1 MTNKPRI
8 ASLDLFRGLMLLSM
22 TLNHLLVFPFLSVEP
37 LHQLVQTIVYSSYG
51 FLSNSEGFFFIAG
64 ISCGLSS
71 AQPFDK
77 KWLLKKIGPLY
88 LSHILLL
95 FLFALYLTFSPSYGA
110 EWQEMHHK
118 MWVWIDQPGIQ
129 YFLENPWQGFFLG
142 ASFLYFPPFFDI
154 LPVYM
159 LFLLVSPLLK
169 KNLEGGR
176 WILLLAGSIALWLAT
191 QFWPNAL
198 LESTLSPW
206 IPVKLGWFH
215 PFAIQLL
222 FVVGLLLG
230 AFYSRGTLL
239 SARYLI
245 ILALGGLSLAYLALS
260 EAGLCLENCH
270 QLGLHRLSFFL
281 VKVILALII
290 AKQFTSQKIETLGQ
304 HSLLVFSYHVL
315 MTYSL
320 IFFIPFIDSQSISLK
335 LALIGLC
342 LISLWIPVLAYNNLN
357 KRETNLPN
365 LYN

>member
-1 MTNKPRI
+1 MSNKTRI

-22 TLNHLLVFPFLSVEP
+22 TFNHLLVYPFVSIEP
-37 LHQLVQTIVYSSYG
+37 LHQLIQKIVYSSFG
-51 FLSNSEGFFFIAG
+51 FVSNSEGFFFIAG

-77 KWLLKKIGPLY
+77 KWLLRKIGPLY

-95 FLFALYLTFSPSYGA
+95 LLFTIYLTLSPAYTT
-110 EWQEMHHK
+110 EWRELHHK
-118 MWVWIDQPGIQ
+118 VWVWIDQPGIQ
-129 YFLENPWQGFFLG
+129 FFLDNPWQGFLLG

-169 KNLEGGR
+169 RNLEGGR
-176 WILLLAGSIALWLAT
+176 WIFLLLASILLWAAT

-198 LESTLSPW
+198 LENSLSQW

-230 AFYSRGTLL
+230 AFYSKGTLA

-245 ILALGGLSLAYLALS
+245 LMAAAGLSLAYLAFN
-260 EAGLCLENCH
+260 EIGLCLENCH
-270 QLGLHRLSFFL
+270 QLGLHRLAFFL
-281 VKVILALII
+281 VKVIIALVI
-290 AKQFTSQKIETLGQ
+290 AQQFTSQKIEALGQ

-315 MTYSL
+315 MTYTL
-320 IFFIPFIDSQSISLK
+320 IFMIPFIDSLSILTK
-335 LALIGLC
+335 VCFMTIC
-342 LISLWIPVLAYNNLN
+342 LLSLWLPVLAY
-357 KRETNLPN
+357 KRISKINPN
-365 LYN
+365 PVQ

>member
-1 MTNKPRI
+1 
-8 ASLDLFRGLMLLSM
+8 M
-22 TLNHLLVFPFLSVEP
+22 TLNHLLVFPFLSIEP
-37 LHQLVQTIVYSSYG
+37 LHLLVQKIVYSSYG

-77 KWLLKKIGPLY
+77 KWLLKKLGPLY
-88 LSHILLL
+88 LSHVALL
-95 FLFALYLTFSPSYGA
+95 FIFAFYLTFSPSYGT
-110 EWQEMHHK
+110 EWKDLHHK
-118 MWVWIDQPGIQ
+118 IWVWIDQPGIQ
-129 YFLENPWQGFFLG
+129 FFLENPWKGFLLG
-142 ASFLYFPPFFDI
+142 SSFLYFPPFFDI

-159 LFLLVSPLLK
+159 LFLLVSPFLK

-176 WILLLAGSIALWLAT
+176 WIFLLAGSIALWFAT

-198 LESTLSPW
+198 LESSLSW
-206 IPVKLGWFH
+206 WLPVKLGWFH

-222 FVVGLLLG
+222 FVSGLLLG

-239 SARYLI
+239 SSRYLI
-245 ILALGGLSLAYLALS
+245 LMTAAGLSLAYLALS

-281 VKVILALII
+281 VKVILALFI
-290 AKQFTSQKIETLGQ
+290 AQQFTSQKIEILGQ

-320 IFFIPFIDSQSISLK
+320 IFFIPFIDSQSITMK
-335 LALIGLC
+335 LALIALC
-342 LISLWIPVLAYNNLN
+342 LFSLWIPVIAYKKLNNQPENFKQSLQ
-357 KRETNLPN
+357 
-365 LYN
+365 